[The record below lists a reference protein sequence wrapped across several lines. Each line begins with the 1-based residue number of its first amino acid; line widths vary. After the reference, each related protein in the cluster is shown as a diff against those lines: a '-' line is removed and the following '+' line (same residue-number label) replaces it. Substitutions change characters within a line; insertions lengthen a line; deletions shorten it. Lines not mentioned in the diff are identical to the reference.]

1 MLINADLHIHSKY
14 STAVSRDMELPEI
27 AREASRKG
35 VKIVG
40 TGDCLHPKWLDAIRE
55 LPENEGLF
63 LSGDAR
69 FVLTVEVE
77 DSHRVHHLILLP
89 EMAKVRELQEAFSP
103 HCKDLSSDGRPRLHL
118 NGAEIADLVL
128 EAGGLVGPSHAFTP
142 WTGVFAYYR
151 SLQECYQEK
160 AEKIMFIEL
169 GLSADTDYADRIADL
184 SSRTFLS
191 NSDAHSPRSN
201 KLAREFN
208 QMELNDWSYR
218 DLCLAIRR
226 EGGRRP
232 TMNVGFYPE
241 EGKYN
246 RTACTRCFK
255 QFSAT
260 QKDDL
265 LGRCPSCGGRIKLG
279 VRDRVELLADYPK
292 PVHPTH
298 RPPYLH
304 LIPLAEIIAMAM
316 GYRSATTASVQR
328 VWSDLTSNHTEIELL
343 IDADLGEVKAEPKI
357 IEAIEAFRT
366 GRVVVMPGGGG
377 KYGEV
382 RLPEMAAKEKRP
394 ELTANE
400 KNRCAKEKGQ
410 RSLFEFR

>member
-14 STAVSRDMELPEI
+14 STAVSKDMELPEI
-27 AREASRKG
+27 AREAIRKG
-35 VKIVG
+35 VKIIG
-40 TGDCLHPKWLDAIRE
+40 TGDCLHPKWLDAVRE
-55 LPENEGLF
+55 LPEKEGLF
-63 LSGDAR
+63 VLGDTR
-69 FVLTVEVE
+69 FILTVEVE

-89 EMAKVRELQEAFSP
+89 EIAKARELQEAFSP
-103 HCKDLSSDGRPRLHL
+103 HCKDLSADGRPRLHL

-142 WTGVFAYYR
+142 WTGIFAYYR

-160 AEKIMFIEL
+160 ADKIRFIEL
-169 GLSADTDYADRIADL
+169 GLSADTDYADRIAEL

-208 QMELNDWSYR
+208 QMELNDWSYK

-255 QFSAT
+255 QFSAA

-265 LGRCPSCGGRIKLG
+265 LGRCPACGGRIKLG
-279 VRDRVELLADYPK
+279 VRDRVDLLADYPE
-292 PVHPTH
+292 PVHPAH

-316 GYRSATTASVQR
+316 GYKSATTASVQR
-328 VWSDLTSNHTEIELL
+328 VWSELTAKHTEIELL
-343 IDADLGEVKAEPKI
+343 VDADLGEVKAEPEI
-357 IEAIEAFRT
+357 IEAIEAFRA
-366 GRVVVMPGGGG
+366 GRVVVVPGGGG

-382 RLPEMAAKEKRP
+382 RLQEMAAEK
-394 ELTANE
+394 ELTSDG
-400 KNRCAKEKGQ
+400 KNRTAKEKGQ

>member
-27 AREASRKG
+27 AREAIRKG

-55 LPENEGLF
+55 LPESDGLF
-63 LSGDAR
+63 VLGDTR

-77 DSHRVHHLILLP
+77 DTHRVHHLILLP
-89 EMAKVRELQEAFSP
+89 EIAKVRELQEAFSP
-103 HCKDLSSDGRPRLHL
+103 HCKDLSADGRPRLHL

-128 EAGGLVGPSHAFTP
+128 EADGLVGPSHAFTP

-160 AEKIMFIEL
+160 ADQIRFIEL

-184 SSRTFLS
+184 SRRTFLS

-208 QMELNDWSYR
+208 QMELNDWSYS

-232 TMNVGFYPE
+232 AMNVGFYPE

-255 QFSAT
+255 QFSAA

-265 LGRCPSCGGRIKLG
+265 LGRCLACGGRIKLG
-279 VRDRVELLADYPK
+279 VRDRVELLADYPE
-292 PVHPTH
+292 PVHPAH

-304 LIPLAEIIAMAM
+304 LIPLAEIIAIAM

-328 VWSDLTSNHTEIELL
+328 VWSDMTAKNTEIELL

-357 IEAIEAFRT
+357 IEAIEAFRA
-366 GRVVVMPGGGG
+366 GRVVVVPGGGG

-382 RLPEMAAKEKRP
+382 RLQEMAAEEKKEV
-394 ELTANE
+394 LTPYE
-400 KNRCAKEKGQ
+400 KNKCAREKGQ
-410 RSLFEFR
+410 RSLFEF

>member
-14 STAVSRDMELPEI
+14 STAVSKDMELPEI
-27 AREASRKG
+27 AREAIRKG
-35 VKIVG
+35 VKIIG
-40 TGDCLHPKWLDAIRE
+40 TGDCLHPKWLDAIGE
-55 LPENEGLF
+55 LSEKEGLF
-63 LSGDAR
+63 VLGDTR
-69 FVLTVEVE
+69 FILTVEVE

-89 EMAKVRELQEAFSP
+89 EIAKARELQEAFAP
-103 HCKDLSSDGRPRLHL
+103 YCKDLSADGRPRLHL

-128 EAGGLVGPSHAFTP
+128 EASGLVGPSHAFTP

-160 AEKIMFIEL
+160 ADQIRFIEL
-169 GLSADTDYADRIADL
+169 GLSADTDYADRIAEL
-184 SSRTFLS
+184 SGSTFLS

-208 QMELNDWSYR
+208 QMELNDWSYK

-246 RTACTRCFK
+246 KTACTRCFK
-255 QFSAT
+255 QFSAA

-265 LGRCPSCGGRIKLG
+265 LGRCPACGGRIKLG

-292 PVHPTH
+292 PVHPDH

-343 IDADLGEVKAEPKI
+343 IEADLGEVKAEPEI
-357 IEAIEAFRT
+357 IEAIEAFRA
-366 GRVVVMPGGGG
+366 GRVVVVPGGGG

-382 RLPEMAAKEKRP
+382 RLQEMAVEK
-394 ELTANE
+394 ELTSDE
-400 KNRCAKEKGQ
+400 KNRTAKEKGQ